1 MRLEVINLK
10 EDNHYGCVFLQS
22 YSAVWEQM
30 WSRQRDGFNHGLT
43 MGEILQDKCNQGE
56 RDGGRERGR
65 KRGKKGR
72 EGEIRMMGHGI

>member
-10 EDNHYGCVFLQS
+10 EDNRYGCVFLQS

-56 RDGGRERGR
+56 RDGRQERGR
-65 KRGKKGR
+65 KREKKGR